1 MAVGGKFMRLG
12 AIVLAIWLIIGAVA
26 AGRRG
31 YYSKLPSCASAAP

>member
-1 MAVGGKFMRLG
+1 MMRRKFMRLG